1 LPIRGPNNI
10 NIVDTQH
17 QGIEKERRKTM
28 SLASKS
34 GDETYIF
41 WLFNWSNKP
50 VQTHMRLVP
59 NYQRCDITKE
69 SITIH
74 DEGSTVVIPLSDIKT
89 YDRQRVYEYTYNL
102 KLSLVHGISQAGKYR
117 RQTKQFFLLT
127 ADVFSHVAED
137 NWELKNMYEVI
148 RCLKNGE
155 ESTVDPNPYH
165 RMLRRRGQTERL
177 TERVWDPF
185 LHPNHYGRVPTTLS
199 IFARMILI
207 LFGVSV
213 FGAFVAGA
221 TYYIVTTFF

>member
-1 LPIRGPNNI
+1 
-10 NIVDTQH
+10 
-17 QGIEKERRKTM
+17 M

-41 WLFNWSNKP
+41 WLFNWGNKP

-102 KLSLVHGISQAGKYR
+102 KLSLVHGISQADKYR

-148 RCLKNGE
+148 RCRKHGE
-155 ESTVDPNPYH
+155 EPTVDPNPYH
-165 RMLRRRGQTERL
+165 RMLRRRGQPERL

-185 LHPNHYGRVPTTLS
+185 RHPSHYGRVPTVMGILT
-199 IFARMILI
+199 RM
-207 LFGVSV
+207 V
-213 FGAFVAGA
+213 FGMIGLSFLCAIVIGII
-221 TYYIVTTFF
+221 YYIVTTFF